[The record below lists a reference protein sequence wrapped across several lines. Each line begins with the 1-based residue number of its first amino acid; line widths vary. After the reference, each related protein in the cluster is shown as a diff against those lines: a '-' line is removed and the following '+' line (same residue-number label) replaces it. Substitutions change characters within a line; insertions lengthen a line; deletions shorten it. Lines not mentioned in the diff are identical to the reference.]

1 MTKKLWRIPPK
12 LWRYLIGTEGY
23 SGSDAEAKW
32 LGGELNRIAYVDRL
46 KEEVSAPAESVEAIR
61 QEMRQR
67 RAATIRQL
75 VESAWVT
82 RLKKHAFDPGF
93 LKTWQR
99 AQELLTY
106 RLPEPKSCLAEAYFV
121 LTKAGESTD
130 PPEVPGPETDFLQ
143 GVGGKID
150 TMTVRQ

>member
-1 MTKKLWRIPPK
+1 MA
-12 LWRYLIGTEGY
+12 
-23 SGSDAEAKW
+23 GS
-32 LGGELNRIAYVDRL
+32 ELNRIAYVDRL

-106 RLPEPKSCLAEAYFV
+106 RLPEPKSCLAEAYFG